1 MKIGDKIKSF
11 QVKNIVDSVAFTY
24 DSKGNKTKYITQFM
38 LLKSDNGQE
47 RVLEIGKT
55 NLNDCKMLKTFFGS
69 KSKFITWEQ
78 LNKA

>member
-11 QVKNIVDSVAFTY
+11 QVKNIVDSFAYTY
-24 DSKGNKTKYITQFM
+24 DSKGNKTKCSTQFM
-38 LLKSDNGQE
+38 LLLSDNGQE
-47 RVLEIGKT
+47 RVLEVGKT
-55 NLNDCKMLKTFFGS
+55 NLNDCKMLKTFFKS